1 MRKIC
6 VAYGTNPP
14 DPAEA
19 KFNKL
24 VAEDVAHTLASLG
37 WAPGL
42 TGLRGDSTEP
52 MEEMD
57 VFNLCDGDDKD
68 RFGLVSF
75 AEELESMGC
84 RFTGS
89 SAKILALGKEKTLSW
104 LDPELTPRW
113 WELPPENQQYIAKPR
128 SAHGSLL
135 ISPANINGSALSFSP
150 IEYFFQELPEG
161 CELTACFLGREF
173 LGLTVVRAT
182 GIISRDDKW
191 DENVLKARK
200 PRVWDWSG
208 ETFPQVKAARPPC
221 FCKHP
226 PCLLRG
232 CLSFSALPLANG
244 TKERFSALL
253 GSGVDF
259 AETTRPRNPAETGL
273 EYIPVFF
280 LQSCQ
285 HGGGIFHWFTPRSPD
300 GAVFVDNFD

>member
-150 IEYFFQELPEG
+150 IEYFFQELLEG

-200 PRVWDWSG
+200 PRVWDRSG
-208 ETFPQVKAARPPC
+208 ETFPQVKAAACRAWEQ
-221 FCKHP
+221 
-226 PCLLRG
+226 LLAQDPSAGCSYGRVDVRLDTHGRAYVLDLNPNAYLGRNGNFYSCWISRG
-232 CLSFSALPLANG
+232 G
-244 TKERFSALL
+244 TF
-253 GSGVDF
+253 G
-259 AETTRPRNPAETGL
+259 GL
-273 EYIPVFF
+273 IAILVGDMR
-280 LQSCQ
+280 QK
-285 HGGGIFHWFTPRSPD
+285 
-300 GAVFVDNFD
+300 NN